1 VQNQAARELAAAFLL
16 SVIFSILAWLA
27 RQTRLRR
34 VVPVLAFTLT
44 VMICAIVGGCH
55 SYNSTANVIP
65 FTPTGT
71 YTLTVHGF
79 VQNASRGFT
88 MTLVVD
94 N

>member
-1 VQNQAARELAAAFLL
+1 M
-16 SVIFSILAWLA
+16 
-27 RQTRLRR
+27 
-34 VVPVLAFTLT
+34 VPALAFTFVLA
-44 VMICAIVGGCH
+44 ICATVAGCH
-55 SYNSTANVIP
+55 HYNSTANIIP
-65 FTPTGT
+65 YTPTGT

>member
-1 VQNQAARELAAAFLL
+1 
-16 SVIFSILAWLA
+16 
-27 RQTRLRR
+27 
-34 VVPVLAFTLT
+34 
-44 VMICAIVGGCH
+44 MIP
-55 SYNSTANVIP
+55 Y
-65 FTPTGT
+65 TPTGT

>member
-1 VQNQAARELAAAFLL
+1 LTDKL
-16 SVIFSILAWLA
+16 
-27 RQTRLRR
+27 T
-34 VVPVLAFTLT
+34 VVPLTLA
-44 VMICAIVGGCH
+44 VAICAVLGGCH
-55 SYNSTANVIP
+55 GTSSTANVIP
-65 FTPTGT
+65 YTPTGT

>member
-1 VQNQAARELAAAFLL
+1 
-16 SVIFSILAWLA
+16 
-27 RQTRLRR
+27 LRH
-34 VVPVLAFTLT
+34 VVPVLAFTVAVT
-44 VMICAIVGGCH
+44 ICAILGGCH
-55 SYNSTANVIP
+55 SYNSTASVTP

-71 YTLTVHGF
+71 FTLTVHGF